1 MALLSHEADQMPKRT
16 SASLARK
23 ARAKAEADFAT
34 WLMMA
39 KLGSFDD
46 LPPDAQG
53 WLMSYRSRLDQ
64 MDESKA
70 TLATVQDV
78 YVAYYADMGG
88 AGEAPEVGR
97 SPDRAEANV
106 VDLKDARR
114 AKASRAESPPT
125 THSGRSLRP
134 FLIFAGMVAALA
146 AFKFAL
152 GY

>member
-1 MALLSHEADQMPKRT
+1 MPKRT

-23 ARAKAEADFAT
+23 AHAKAEADFAT

-53 WLMSYRSRLDQ
+53 WLMSYRSRLDE
-64 MDESKA
+64 MDEPKA
-70 TLATVQDV
+70 TLATIRDV

-97 SPDRAEANV
+97 SPDRAEDNV
-106 VDLKDARR
+106 VDLKDVRR
-114 AKASRAESPPT
+114 AKASRAAERPAT

-146 AFKFAL
+146 AFKFAF